1 MPRDEQ
7 KLALLSEHMGWA
19 RTYAIYWLITC
30 LAVFG
35 GAYAIADMIDI
46 SPENRGPL
54 LIMLGT
60 IIIVSA
66 VWQAAGLLVVR
77 LEQVVLPR
85 ARSGIAP

>member
-1 MPRDEQ
+1 MARDEQ
-7 KLALLSEHMGWA
+7 RLALLSEHLGWA
-19 RTYAIYWLITC
+19 RTYGIYRLIMC

-35 GAYAIADMIDI
+35 GAYAVAEMIEL
-46 SPENRGPL
+46 SPEHLVPL

-60 IIIVSA
+60 IIVVNA

-85 ARSGIAP
+85 ARPGIAP